1 MNETNLKYNLKN
13 EADETISD
21 EVLAFI
27 NEVADVY
34 IENVDLK

>member
-21 EVLAFI
+21 EALAFI
-27 NEVADVY
+27 NEVDNIY
-34 IENVDLK
+34 LENVDLK

>member
-21 EVLAFI
+21 EALAFI
-27 NEVADVY
+27 NEVDDIY
-34 IENVDLK
+34 LEMMR